1 MSGGGLVDDYLTQL
15 LGAAAAGTM
24 GGEASPAPA
33 PVPVEGEAPPP
44 APQVAALPP
53 EPEAPPA
60 RVPEPPAAQIAS
72 EPSRAAPT
80 PEPSAAPPEPVAAAP
95 RPAPVVAPEP
105 AVTASANPDEIS
117 EDEFEA
123 LLDALHGHSAPGT
136 KAPEP
141 AAAPAPAPAKPPTA
155 PDEIS
160 EDEFEALLDALHGGA
175 PPGASTPAPAA
186 AAKAP
191 KGTPSP
197 GGDEITEDEFEAL
210 LDTLHGAKAPGA
222 SLPSTSPAFAA
233 AAAVAVAAAAAS
245 ASDEGDDEAGVEG
258 WRGQERRASRRSSR
272 WLRLRVHGQDYAV
285 ELLKVQEVLL
295 PVGVL
300 AMRDTTPSILGV
312 MSLRGVVVPVLDLGL
327 WLGLEEVEDCAQT
340 RYVVLEQ
347 NGECLALKV
356 SAVLDVHAIAD
367 AQVEPAEN
375 TLASPETAMLRG
387 VTRLNSQPVILLD
400 AVGLLG

>member
-1 MSGGGLVDDYLTQL
+1 MSGGLVDDYLSQL

-24 GGEASPAPA
+24 AGDPA
-33 PVPVEGEAPPP
+33 PVA
-44 APQVAALPP
+44 
-53 EPEAPPA
+53 
-60 RVPEPPAAQIAS
+60 PAA
-72 EPSRAAPT
+72 AAAT
-80 PEPSAAPPEPVAAAP
+80 APPEPVAAPPPVAEV
-95 RPAPVVAPEP
+95 PASTPAVAPEP
-105 AVTASANPDEIS
+105 VVTVSTPPPANPDEIS

-123 LLDALHGHSAPGT
+123 LLDALHGDAPPGAVTPAPVAPASAP
-136 KAPEP
+136 KAP
-141 AAAPAPAPAKPPTA
+141 AN

-175 PPGASTPAPAA
+175 PPGAVTPAPVPAA
-186 AAKAP
+186 ATPAKPA
-191 KGTPSP
+191 

-210 LDTLHGAKAPGA
+210 LDTLHGGKPPGA
-222 SLPSTSPAFAA
+222 VASAA
-233 AAAVAVAAAAAS
+233 SVAVAAARATAA
-245 ASDEGDDEAGVEG
+245 APTPRPEPEAAEAPVGSDEGDD

-272 WLRLRVHGQDYAV
+272 WLRMRVHGQDYGV

-300 AMRDTTPSILGV
+300 PMRDTDSSILGV
-312 MSLRGVVVPVLDLGL
+312 MNLRGVVVPVLDLGV
-327 WLGLEEVEDCAQT
+327 WLGLEEVEESAQT

-347 NGECLALKV
+347 NGDCLALKV

-367 AQVEPAEN
+367 GQVEPAEN
-375 TLASPETAMLRG
+375 TLAAPGSAMLRG